1 MEKPYQV
8 ITGCYGGRRGTL
20 VGTLTQTLL
29 DAEAERR
36 CDLIRVCILPR
47 GLRTFMK
54 EDRLGVPIPTK
65 FIDALENIIQDEA
78 LLRTVP
84 LLRTQPRVA
93 ATQEELQRVQVM
105 YAADT
110 DAASFYFGLS
120 QGLEKYT
127 PLPAQNKFV
136 TMLQGAGM
144 SHVRYGYDLDDVES
158 PIAYV
163 LEEIVRPNLE
173 KRPKPGKQPADYPY
187 HNLAG
192 DSFAIND
199 PTALTAE
206 AQDLVRVSQ
215 ALAQRILCNALI
227 PS

>member
-1 MEKPYQV
+1 
-8 ITGCYGGRRGTL
+8 
-20 VGTLTQTLL
+20 
-29 DAEAERR
+29 
-36 CDLIRVCILPR
+36 
-47 GLRTFMK
+47 MK

-65 FIDALENIIQDEA
+65 FIDALENVIQDEA
-78 LLRTVP
+78 LLRAVP

-93 ATQEELQRVQVM
+93 ATQEELQRVQIM

-127 PLPAQNKFV
+127 LLPAQNKFV

-144 SHVRYGYDLDDVES
+144 SHVRYGSDLDDVES

-163 LEEIVRPNLE
+163 FEEIVRPNLE

-187 HNLAG
+187 YNLAG
-192 DSFAIND
+192 NSFAIND
-199 PTALTAE
+199 SAALIAE

-215 ALAQRILCNALI
+215 ALAQRILCDA
-227 PS
+227 SVSS